1 MLTIEQAANII
12 CSGFVEGGNGDKDGN
27 SNFKAPFLNHKPQP
41 WEKIK
46 KCRWICGILPE
57 HIIMVDYDDESA
69 FNCRLKIAKAL
80 KQCCIVIKSPNKG
93 GHFYWFNS
101 DRQPIKNNSGNKTV
115 LTLHPVDYK
124 SGIRQIASTGEIKPA
139 KCATSLSKE
148 DGTLREVLYANVKD
162 GGLLDEIP
170 FYDLPLKS
178 GVKHDFLGKG
188 EGDGRQD
195 GLFTYMNPMK
205 AAGYS
210 YEQFK
215 EVATIIEQFIFAV
228 PLGDEFENATR
239 REAWD
244 SVEAIDIS
252 KFYSSKGQF
261 LHNKFGDYLI
271 GKYHIQRING
281 YLHTYQSGIYLP
293 GYEPIERLMVQE
305 IETLTRTKRN
315 EVLDYIR
322 IKANDS
328 QAASPLLIA
337 FKNGLFNVERNEL
350 LDFSPEQAVT
360 NLIPWEYNPGAICP
374 LVDDVLDRLSC
385 GDPEIR
391 ALLEE
396 VGGMCLYRDNTI
408 GGGKAVILVGEKSNG
423 KSTFIFMLQSMLG
436 DSNVSN
442 LDFKDL
448 DSKFSTVMLFGKLA
462 NLGDDISDSYKE
474 DVATFKK
481 IVTGEP
487 VKAEEKG
494 KPPFNFRP
502 YVKLIFSANNIP
514 RMNDST
520 GAALRRLLIIPL
532 NAHFNEADS
541 GYDPQIRYKLAETEA
556 VQYFIRL
563 SIQGLQRVLE
573 RKKFTIPSK
582 VQQEKEAYEKENNP
596 VLSFIEDCRND
607 SGEIEGIFNEPT
619 KEVFKRYEVF
629 CAENGF
635 RPMSNL
641 TFSKR
646 INQALGTVVVP
657 LRFDG
662 KQKKAFVKP

>member
-1 MLTIEQAANII
+1 MITLEQAANII
-12 CSGFVEGGNGDKDGN
+12 CSGFVEGGNGGKDGKP
-27 SNFKAPFLNHKPQP
+27 NFKAPFLNHKPQP
-41 WEKIK
+41 WDKAQK
-46 KCRWICGILPE
+46 YRWICGILPE
-57 HIIMVDYDDESA
+57 HIIMVDYDDAAA
-69 FNCRLKIAKAL
+69 FDCRLRMAKAL
-80 KQCCIVIKSPNKG
+80 NQYCIAVKSPNKG

-101 DRQPIKNNSGNKTV
+101 ARQPVKNNSGNKTV

-124 SGIRQIASTGEIKPA
+124 SGIKQIASTGEIKAA

-148 DGTLREVLYANVKD
+148 DGTLREVVYANIKED
-162 GGLLDEIP
+162 KTLDEIP

-178 GVKHDFLGKG
+178 GSKHNFLNIG

-215 EVATIIEQFIFAV
+215 EAAKLIEQFLFSV
-228 PLGDEFENATR
+228 PLGDEFENAVR

-244 SVEAIDIS
+244 SVNAIDSS

-271 GKYHIQRING
+271 EKYHIKRING
-281 YLHTYQSGIYLP
+281 SIHVYQDGIYLP
-293 GYEPIERLMVQE
+293 GYEPIEKIMLKE
-305 IETLTRTKRN
+305 LDNLTRTKRN

-322 IKANDS
+322 IKAADA
-328 QAASPLLIA
+328 QPAAPVLIA
-337 FKNGLFNVERNEL
+337 FKNGLFNVELNEL
-350 LDFSPEQAVT
+350 LEFTPNQAIT
-360 NLIPWEYNPGAICP
+360 NLIPWEYNPGATSP
-374 LVDDVLDRLSC
+374 LVDDVLNRLSC
-385 GDPEIR
+385 NDSQIR

-408 GGGKAVILVGEKSNG
+408 GSGKAAILVGEKSNG

-436 DSNVSN
+436 DANVSN
-442 LDFKDL
+442 LDFKEL
-448 DSKFSTVMLFGKLA
+448 DGKFSTYMLFGKLA

-481 IVTGEP
+481 IVTGDI

-502 YVKLIFSANNIP
+502 YVKLIFSANSIP

-532 NAHFNEADS
+532 NAHFSETDS
-541 GYDPQIRYKLAETEA
+541 GYDPQIRYKLTEPEA
-556 VQYFIRL
+556 VQYFINL
-563 SIQGLQRVLE
+563 SLEGLRRVLKQ
-573 RKKFTIPSK
+573 KKFTMPTR
-582 VQQEKEAYEKENNP
+582 VQEEKDNYERENNP
-596 VLSFIEDCRND
+596 VLSFIEECRND
-607 SGEIEGIFNEPT
+607 AGEIEGIYNEPT

-629 CAENGF
+629 CSENGF

-646 INQALGTVVVP
+646 LNQALGTIVKP
-657 LRFDG
+657 LRFNG
-662 KQKKAFVKP
+662 KQQKAFVKP